1 MRKRKNID
9 NPEEI
14 EELKG
19 DRILIHARKAR
30 LRFKLL
36 NSIFLAYT
44 KLLLKTCRFHIENRE
59 FFRAGIMFG
68 FWHEDCYSME
78 LMLSELAK
86 EHSNICAIVTAN
98 TRGDYIEDTL
108 RHNGGEALRIPD
120 GMEMKV
126 AFKKMLEAARR
137 PELIM
142 AAVFDGPSGPYREPK
157 KLLFMLAKER
167 EKHVVY
173 AHFTYKRIMRLN
185 KRWDKYVI
193 PLPFARVTARFE
205 SLGVIDKLRLAS
217 FDEWSGEIICQEIYE

>member
-30 LRFKLL
+30 LCFKLL

-59 FFRAGIMFG
+59 LFRAGIMFG

-108 RHNGGEALRIPD
+108 SPA
-120 GMEMKV
+120 
-126 AFKKMLEAARR
+126 
-137 PELIM
+137 
-142 AAVFDGPSGPYREPK
+142 
-157 KLLFMLAKER
+157 
-167 EKHVVY
+167 
-173 AHFTYKRIMRLN
+173 
-185 KRWDKYVI
+185 
-193 PLPFARVTARFE
+193 
-205 SLGVIDKLRLAS
+205 
-217 FDEWSGEIICQEIYE
+217 